1 MNKLS
6 QYLVDNILNEVEE
19 GITVMLPGGFKP
31 PHEGH
36 FQLAK
41 GYEEMPQVKE
51 VVILIG
57 PKDRDGITVE
67 DSVEIWKML
76 VSNIPNIRI
85 EKSKYPSPLLSAYKY
100 IENDAKSGQSYALG
114 SSSKGSDY
122 DRIRGFVDQH
132 QEDGKYYKDG
142 VAVVELP
149 LEKSNPLLYRGRT
162 DDENSKPISASQ
174 LRADL
179 AANDFENFKTNYPS
193 IKSTSELQT
202 IYDLLTK
209 KKMKEDSQDI
219 SQSTLDEN
227 KLKDYAQK
235 LKSSFKS
242 FIDKIK
248 QEGQETKE
256 AFIKLTDA
264 VKNGEKLTK
273 QERTEIGDQLKDTL
287 KLAGFGAASV
297 LPGGVIYLLLA
308 RLPLLK
314 KTMTPSSFL
323 EEDIT
328 LPVNIGDTVLM
339 GKFKNKKVV
348 VKSVSKNE
356 KGDLQINGRPA
367 LKFRIPKKKV
377 AEVADYK
384 SRDRYA
390 VDSKEEQKWMSS
402 MVDYLISINKRQHEA
417 DPEDITDFVTKNIE
431 YQKDKE
437 KSKEITA
444 YLTWR
449 LIDGESLNEAQNSNT
464 IDGLNHM
471 ALGDLERVADY
482 ANMIKIRMSQGQ
494 QLDAWMYSKLS
505 DSVKNLNSVHDTM
518 DGSDGV
524 IEPKIGPQQVNENRK
539 ALNEGGA
546 AGHMAHPY
554 EDMDMTFDDID
565 AMIDAALSG
574 KVEYAQEKLDGQ
586 NLMMTY
592 KDGQALAARKKSQFK
607 NKAETAYT
615 KDQFEKSGAHWPDNV
630 KLSFYEAFNDM
641 AAAMEKL
648 TPEDKEE
655 FFGNGS
661 KFVNF
666 EILHPKN
673 PNAVAYGVSEIRL
686 HNVQEYDENGN
697 ITGTDPQAATK
708 LTQAL
713 AQVDAQKQ
721 GTYEIR
727 STDLIS
733 LKQTKDYEKQK
744 KELLKSV
751 DKVRQTYGLSKK
763 DKLGLY
769 FQNFWSEFIKNN
781 AKTYKY
787 DIPDDVLQN
796 IINRWAFGI
805 KTPRSPMLKKTIDN
819 PEFKQWFD
827 DMDKK
832 KESIR
837 DQKKIAVQPVED
849 IFLKLGIFVLESIE
863 GLIAIN
869 PNKIVAN
876 TKKELASAIEQ
887 IKIQS
892 TNGKIGDDDAPLRFL
907 RSELKRLERLGGFDA
922 IVPTEGVV
930 FKHKG
935 KVYKLTGT
943 FAPINQI
950 IGYIK
955 FGR

>member
-6 QYLVDNILNEVEE
+6 QYLVDNILREVEE

-67 DSVEIWKML
+67 DSVAIWEML

-132 QEDGKYYKDG
+132 QEGGKYYKDG

-149 LEKSNPLLYRGRT
+149 LERSRPLLYRGRT

-193 IKSTSELQT
+193 IKSVSELQT

-209 KKMKEDSQDI
+209 KQSKAAPTNEIIQLPGRLDDYIKKIKES
-219 SQSTLDEN
+219 
-227 KLKDYAQK
+227 Y
-235 LKSSFKS
+235 KS
-242 FIDKIK
+242 FMDKLSV
-248 QEGQETKE
+248 QGSHTRE
-256 AFIKLTDA
+256 AFRLLASAAIK
-264 VKNGEKLTK
+264 GERLSGDQKK
-273 QERTEIGDQLKDTL
+273 EIGEQLKETL
-287 KLAGFGAASV
+287 KMAGFTAATI
-297 LPGGVIYLLLA
+297 LPGGVIYLLLTRVTKLQKHLIPA
-308 RLPLLK
+308 AFLK
-314 KTMTPSSFL
+314 
-323 EEDIT
+323 EDIN

-348 VKSVSKNE
+348 VKSISKNE

-377 AEVADYK
+377 
-384 SRDRYA
+384 
-390 VDSKEEQKWMSS
+390 
-402 MVDYLISINKRQHEA
+402 
-417 DPEDITDFVTKNIE
+417 
-431 YQKDKE
+431 
-437 KSKEITA
+437 
-444 YLTWR
+444 
-449 LIDGESLNEAQNSNT
+449 NEATSNGT
-464 IDGLNHM
+464 Q
-471 ALGDLERVADY
+471 
-482 ANMIKIRMSQGQ
+482 S
-494 QLDAWMYSKLS
+494 
-505 DSVKNLNSVHDTM
+505 SVL
-518 DGSDGV
+518 
-524 IEPKIGPQQVNENRK
+524 ENRK
-539 ALNEGGA
+539 LLNEGGA

-554 EDMDMTFDDID
+554 EDMDMTFEGIED
-565 AMIDAALSG
+565 MIEAALSG

-592 KDGQALAARKKSQFK
+592 KDGQALAARRKSQFA

-615 KDQFEKSGAHWPDNV
+615 KDEFEKSGSHWPDNV

-648 TPEDKEE
+648 TPEDKEG
-655 FFGNGS
+655 FFGGGS

-697 ITGTDPQAATK
+697 ITGTDPQAAAK

-713 AQVDAQKQ
+713 KQVDAQKQ

-727 STDLIS
+727 TTDLIS

-744 KELLKSV
+744 KELLTRVSKL
-751 DKVRQTYGLSKK
+751 RQTYGLSKG

-769 FQNFWSEFIKNN
+769 FENFWSAFIKNN
-781 AKTYKY
+781 AKTYRY
-787 DIPDDVLQN
+787 DIPANVLQS

-805 KTPRSPMLKKTIDN
+805 KTPASPKLMKMIDN

-827 DMDKK
+827 DMDRK

-837 DQKKIAVQPVED
+837 DQKKIAVSPVED

-876 TKKELASAIEQ
+876 TKRELASAIEQ

-892 TNGKIGDDDAPLRFL
+892 TNGTMSDDDAPLRFL
-907 RSELKRLERLGGFDA
+907 KSELKRLERLGGFDA